1 MQVVVTEVCASLTF
15 SEADEVAA
23 NPLTTKKLNRTVK
36 LPITAP
42 SSADILNDR
51 RHGLTQQPSCEARGS
66 DEGHVSSNRNPS
78 SLTLTLIL
86 GNSAPT
92 PTRRGSLSDR
102 SVFDRDQCFFVLT
115 IPILFYCCDKT
126 PPKRLLLRSFF
137 LRNFFGD
144 FYFALLA
151 VFFSSLAA

>member
-36 LPITAP
+36 LRITAP

-66 DEGHVSSNRNPS
+66 DEGHVSSNRNPH
-78 SLTLTLIL
+78 
-86 GNSAPT
+86 
-92 PTRRGSLSDR
+92 
-102 SVFDRDQCFFVLT
+102 
-115 IPILFYCCDKT
+115 
-126 PPKRLLLRSFF
+126 RLP
-137 LRNFFGD
+137 
-144 FYFALLA
+144 
-151 VFFSSLAA
+151 